1 MIRQL
6 HSAEWIYALRLSPHS
21 NIPAPLESKQ
31 EKTIQ
36 FREVD
41 QNKREPAL
49 LCKLFHKSNL
59 MFMDIC
65 NRKTRLPC
73 FFRIKADRNS
83 LHISHIITRTFSS
96 K

>member
-1 MIRQL
+1 
-6 HSAEWIYALRLSPHS
+6 
-21 NIPAPLESKQ
+21 
-31 EKTIQ
+31 
-36 FREVD
+36 
-41 QNKREPAL
+41 
-49 LCKLFHKSNL
+49 L